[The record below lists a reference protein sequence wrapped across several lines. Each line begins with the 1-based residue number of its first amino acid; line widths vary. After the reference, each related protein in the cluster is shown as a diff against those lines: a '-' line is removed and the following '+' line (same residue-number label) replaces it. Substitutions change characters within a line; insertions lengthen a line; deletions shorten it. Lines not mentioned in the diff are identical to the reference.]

1 MNTALTDC
9 KSLNFWGFL
18 GIDVL
23 FNTAGRGY
31 LVDINPRVTG
41 SSPALITLNILKKT
55 YGFTCGLFR
64 RTGDINFYGPS
75 EQLLEKANA
84 YNVEHEGTSRVVI
97 HSFYEAIRGTHV
109 RMNIGVY
116 GMDMEECK
124 VVLNDFAVPKEEE
137 DHHDD

>member
-1 MNTALTDC
+1 LNIFTDC

-41 SSPALITLNILKKT
+41 SCPALITLNILKKNF
-55 YGFTCGLFR
+55 GFTVGLFR
-64 RTGDINFYGPS
+64 RTGDINFYGS
-75 EQLLEKANA
+75 GEELLAKVDA
-84 YNVEHEGTSRVVI
+84 YNAEHEGKSRVI
-97 HSFYEAIRGTHV
+97 ISSYFEAIPGKHC

-116 GMDMEECK
+116 GTDMDECK
-124 VVLNDFAVPKEEE
+124 TVLESFAVAKQSVD
-137 DHHDD
+137 DHGDD